1 MLWRASG
8 QLHPGRTDPPPSNPA
23 MLRPAP
29 PRLAPPRPAP
39 PRPAPPRSALR
50 ASPLCAAPPRPA
62 RGISGVWIRHVYMYI
77 YIYINIYLSNPKPGN
92 TTGGTVRCGAQQS
105 GGARR
110 SGVGRDADRSVRP
123 GDTQPSCIPG
133 HRKQL
138 SWTTLRKHEQTQ
150 FYLNRW
156 GNVRAVD
163 ARCIRWTKPPRG
175 PWRSS
180 TQSSA
185 PKIEDGE
192 GSFDL
197 RTR

>member
-1 MLWRASG
+1 MDSFTLGAPTRRRPIPPCSVRPRLG
-8 QLHPGRTDPPPSNPA
+8 LPRPGLPRPGLP
-23 MLRPAP
+23 RPAP
-29 PRLAPPRPAP
+29 PCAPHHCAPPRPALP
-39 PRPAPPRSALR
+39 VVYP
-50 ASPLCAAPPRPA
+50 
-62 RGISGVWIRHVYMYI
+62 GFGFDTYMYI